1 VIIAGSPLDRMID
14 GCDAATAMVGHDQ
27 RLLVPKTEEKRGAP
41 WVDPAGDVGGGGGAL
56 RGGGAGGAVRGG
68 AAGGGRS

>member
-1 VIIAGSPLDRMID
+1 MID
-14 GCDAATAMVGHDQ
+14 GRDAATAMVGHDQ

-56 RGGGAGGAVRGG
+56 RGGGAGGVVLGG